1 MIATTLIEAIP
12 LLQEA
17 LVRHFESGEQITITT
32 VLSSLENLPQL
43 LETEQ
48 PDLLWLDGTTAGVKD
63 NDFIRNLR
71 KKAPATKI
79 LLFGSGETVP
89 EIKNYFKHGI
99 HAYLPKTATASE
111 IRLAIEAVIA
121 DNLYVP
127 PSLHHT
133 FTSWLTD
140 PVRKKKPGHKLTQR
154 EKEVLR
160 LIVEEHTTNEIAKKL
175 FISQCTVET
184 HRVNL
189 IQKLG
194 VKNTAGLVRVAFEA
208 GLYTWGML

>member
-1 MIATTLIEAIP
+1 MITTTLIEAIP

>member
-121 DNLYVP
+121 
-127 PSLHHT
+127 
-133 FTSWLTD
+133 
-140 PVRKKKPGHKLTQR
+140 RR
-154 EKEVLR
+154 EPTLVELFREAVAEPTGEV
-160 LIVEEHTTNEIAKKL
+160 A
-175 FISQCTVET
+175 
-184 HRVNL
+184 
-189 IQKLG
+189 
-194 VKNTAGLVRVAFEA
+194 A
-208 GLYTWGML
+208 

>member
-1 MIATTLIEAIP
+1 MITTTLIEAIP

-71 KKAPATKI
+71 KKVPATKI

-89 EIKNYFKHGI
+89 EIKNYFKQGI

-127 PSLHHT
+127 PSLHYT

-154 EKEVLR
+154 ENEILQ
-160 LIVEEHTTNEIAKKL
+160 LIVDEHTTNEIAKKL

-208 GLYTWGML
+208 GLYRQHIG